1 METDCAPFFADPFK
15 DRKDKWEK
23 RGDKNGNRTDE
34 QFKLIAGQQRKV
46 TEIPTPFVSL
56 RLC

>member
-1 METDCAPFFADPFK
+1 MLPFFADPFK

-23 RGDKNGNRTDE
+23 WGDKNGNRTDE

-46 TEIPTPFVSL
+46 TEIPTPFVSF